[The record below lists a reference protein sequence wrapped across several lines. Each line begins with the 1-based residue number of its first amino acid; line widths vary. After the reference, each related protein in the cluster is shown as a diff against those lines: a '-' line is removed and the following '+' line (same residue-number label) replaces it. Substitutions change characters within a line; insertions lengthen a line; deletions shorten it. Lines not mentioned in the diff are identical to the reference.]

1 MSTRRTS
8 LAASLFMALSLAGCH
23 SNHDA
28 RSLDRLD
35 NELTSSNAADPALAS
50 ALNDQIMVD
59 PALTQQSNGAAI
71 RPAAQPYSAD
81 VPPAGATAQQAPDT
95 GKLAHAPAPKQG
107 AGCPACSAR
116 GGALTLAELASR
128 QGAPITR
135 ACAADVRYSAGWAT
149 RLGDLP
155 IYPGANVSEAAGND
169 NNGCALR
176 IVSLTTSAS
185 AARVIDYYYTQ
196 ARKTGYSADQQSDGR
211 ERVLGGTRA
220 RDNGA
225 YVVFVDPGSNG
236 GSSVDLVVNN
246 GH

>member
-1 MSTRRTS
+1 MSTRLTS
-8 LAASLFMALSLAGCH
+8 LVVSLAVTLSLSGCH

-28 RSLDRLD
+28 RNLDRLD
-35 NELTSSNAADPALAS
+35 NELTSSNAADPALAGT
-50 ALNDQIMVD
+50 LNDQIMVD

-71 RPAAQPYSAD
+71 RPAAQPYSAE
-81 VPPAGATAQQAPDT
+81 VPPADATAQQAPDT
-95 GKLAHAPAPKQG
+95 GKLAHAPAPKPG

-116 GGALTLAELASR
+116 GGALTLGELASR
-128 QGAPITR
+128 QGAPNTK

-149 RLGDLP
+149 RLRNLP

-176 IVSLTTSAS
+176 IVSFTTSAP
-185 AARVIDYYYTQ
+185 AQRVIDYYYTQ
-196 ARKTGYSADQQSDGR
+196 ASKAGYSDDQQSDGR

-220 RDNGA
+220 RDDGA
-225 YVVFVDPGSNG
+225 YVVFVDPGNNG
-236 GSSVDLVVNN
+236 GSSVDLVINN